1 MAWNFR
7 RRKKIAPGVYINMS
21 KKGISTTI
29 GPKGASMTFGPN
41 GTYLNTSIPGTGMY
55 NRRKISSNSSKNN
68 ISFTTPSPTL
78 PSGCSFLL
86 TILVI
91 FNLFFLVELFGELSL
106 CYDKWGVED
115 FIIFLVGNVA
125 FIIFGLIFE
134 WVRHAIQK
142 RKSVFSYKREIR
154 SAQKVLDSLSHNDK
168 DMRNILKA
176 YIQCLT
182 INEEY
187 DKELEII
194 EELKK
199 STEQKALDL
208 IPIHEARAEA
218 LKVNLEKVRYN
229 ADADLSDEQKQAF
242 KLFVDSFEILSN
254 SDKIWFETGITSRNL
269 IQREE
274 TKFEFGVF
282 DYIKSEFEIPVIR
295 IPQTSIN
302 FYIYPHFIIRSE
314 STTIFRIY
322 PIEKVDIE
330 YTSLNFREEYKPHLM
345 QPKDATLISSNF
357 LYETKKGEPDR
368 RHAYNPLYITYDY
381 GKLAIPLFRF
391 TRTMTFYISN
401 RDSAKYMQEAYTYY
415 KKCLLGDGGNIEIPS
430 TLRTQSEEKHDVSL
444 ELPQSDKNHNLPNYF
459 DITIAEDKF
468 NEISKVCENF
478 EDFNILI
485 NEYHK
490 DIYDLLR
497 EKGLNAEN
505 EDEYSNAIKYMIY
518 SDIYVSM
525 ISMQSSM
532 DIKDKEGLA
541 RFMLVTTL
549 NSKEKLEFSLLSHLT
564 DEIVNN
570 AEKIGLGAKDIFGKN
585 NSLTLPSFLKKYN
598 EDLYFQYLIYLYRFL
613 SITAKAD
620 DIVKPAESS
629 YLCNIMTLLHE
640 IDKNVNIDNNYAV
653 TFSEKVGL
661 QYWHWDKKLD
671 NLRVGQYIVK
681 HQKCV
686 ISDIQAE
693 FSISRERV
701 LRALKVLENKK
712 VIITEGRTRK
722 VLIEKESD
730 LLRAFR
736 NEPLVI
742 NNAESPKRIEAAEQ
756 ERGDNDDFSIENI
769 DISRIDNPDPILQ
782 DVIKFVISEQV
793 GSTAAI
799 QRKFEIGYNRAGK
812 ISDQL
817 EELGVLGPNK
827 GQEGREVLIDTNG
840 KLKENNTRKENVKKT
855 KTTSKSSTSE
865 LDALVGL
872 SSVKEEI
879 KTLSNFI
886 KIQQKRKEQ
895 GLKSSSVSYHCVFTG
910 NPGTG
915 KTTVARIVAQIYK
928 DLGILSKG
936 HLVETDR
943 AGLVAEYVGQTAV
956 KTNKIIDSA
965 LDGVLFIDEAYS
977 LIGTGQDYGK
987 EAIATLLK
995 RMEDDRDR
1003 LVVILAGYSKEMQD
1017 FINTNPGLQS
1027 RFNRY
1032 IEFPDYSAEE
1042 LLQIFEKN
1050 IAKFDYKLEKE
1061 ARVAM
1066 ADYFQGAVENKDANF
1081 GNARFVRNIFEKTLE
1096 KQANRLS
1103 TDPDLDTEELTLITK
1118 EDLPIE

>member
-41 GTYLNTSIPGTGMY
+41 GTYLNTSLPGTGMY
-55 NRRKISSNSSKNN
+55 NRRKLSSTSSSPAPQSNINFTNHVPRKN
-68 ISFTTPSPTL
+68 TGRPL
-78 PSGCSFLL
+78 
-86 TILVI
+86 ILV
-91 FNLFFLVELFGELSL
+91 L
-106 CYDKWGVED
+106 
-115 FIIFLVGNVA
+115 FIIFNSLFLADLVAAEFELFYEICGINDGKIFLLGNIGLA
-125 FIIFGLIFE
+125 FFGIILICI
-134 WVRHAIQK
+134 RHSVQK
-142 RKSVFSYKREIR
+142 RQSVFSYKREKR
-154 SAQKVLDSLSHNDK
+154 NAQKVLDSLSFNDK

-182 INEEY
+182 INEEFE
-187 DKELEII
+187 KEQEII

-199 STEQKALDL
+199 STDQKALDL

-218 LKVNLEKVRYN
+218 LKVNLEKMRYN
-229 ADADLSDEQKQAF
+229 ADADLSDEQKQSF

-330 YTSLNFREEYKPHLM
+330 YSAINFREEYKPNVEL
-345 QPKDATLISSNF
+345 PKDATLISSGF
-357 LYETKKGEPDR
+357 LYETTKGEPDR
-368 RHAYNPLYITYDY
+368 RYAYNPLYVTYDY
-381 GKLAIPLFRF
+381 GKLTIPRF
-391 TRTMTFYISN
+391 GSNWSLNFYVSN
-401 RDSAKYMQEAYTYY
+401 RDSAKHMQEAYINF
-415 KKCLLGDGGNIEIPS
+415 KESHQNDES
-430 TLRTQSEEKHDVSL
+430 
-444 ELPQSDKNHNLPNYF
+444 KN
-459 DITIAEDKF
+459 
-468 NEISKVCENF
+468 SKVINSYGSQLASSNF
-478 EDFNILI
+478 KNTISICDDIYNFRNELSKNQDFINILKNKKVDAI
-485 NEYHK
+485 TGLENDNWLEVI
-490 DIYDLLR
+490 DILILCDLCHCYTNLVDPV
-497 EKGLNAEN
+497 KNF
-505 EDEYSNAIKYMIY
+505 
-518 SDIYVSM
+518 
-525 ISMQSSM
+525 
-532 DIKDKEGLA
+532 KDKEYRGYLYLVHLLQTGEKIDTEHVQSERFYTLHEEERLIFNTFTVALRNNISGTLLISSLLVELQKDTQLRYCKLIYRLLSATANIDSTISKQEDHFLNYIMFDIKSIDYKADETDNVTLPEKWHKLANEKYNGNYNLIHLA
-541 RFMLVTTL
+541 RRLVEL
-549 NSKEKLEFSLLSHLT
+549 
-564 DEIVNN
+564 
-570 AEKIGLGAKDIFGKN
+570 
-585 NSLTLPSFLKKYN
+585 
-598 EDLYFQYLIYLYRFL
+598 
-613 SITAKAD
+613 
-620 DIVKPAESS
+620 
-629 YLCNIMTLLHE
+629 
-640 IDKNVNIDNNYAV
+640 
-653 TFSEKVGL
+653 
-661 QYWHWDKKLD
+661 
-671 NLRVGQYIVK
+671 
-681 HQKCV
+681 QKCV
-686 ISDIQAE
+686 ITDICAE
-693 FSISRERV
+693 LQRDRMLVMTLIEI
-701 LRALKVLENKK
+701 LEDKGIIQK
-712 VIITEGRTRK
+712 DGRKRIITVANEEDLFLKLDTT
-722 VLIEKESD
+722 IEDDS
-730 LLRAFR
+730 
-736 NEPLVI
+736 
-742 NNAESPKRIEAAEQ
+742 IEEVQ
-756 ERGDNDDFSIENI
+756 LENI
-769 DISRIDNPDPILQ
+769 DIPYPYDPMVL
-782 DVIKFVISEQV
+782 DVAKFVVLQQEGTV
-793 GSTAAI
+793 AAI
-799 QRKFEIGYNRAGK
+799 QRYFAIGFNRAGK
-812 ISDQL
+812 IAEQL
-817 EELGVLGPNK
+817 EQLGVYGPNRT
-827 GQEGREVLIDTNG
+827 QEGYDVLVKDLQQLQDVLSGRSTSS
-840 KLKENNTRKENVKKT
+840 RKNI
-855 KTTSKSSTSE
+855 TTSRTRTKSHTSE
-865 LDALVGL
+865 LDKLVGL
-872 SSVKEEI
+872 ASVKEEI

-995 RMEDDRDR
+995 RMEDNRDR

-1032 IEFPDYSAEE
+1032 IDFPDYSAEE

-1050 IAKFDYKLEKE
+1050 VEKFDYKLQKE
-1061 ARVAM
+1061 ALVAM
-1066 ADYFQGAVENKDANF
+1066 SEYFQHAVENKDANF

>member
-21 KKGISTTI
+21 KKGISTTV

-55 NRRKISSNSSKNN
+55 NRRKIGGNTINSSISKQNINKLENN
-68 ISFTTPSPTL
+68 ISSKK
-78 PSGCSFLL
+78 GCLVGTQILFCFLL
-86 TILVI
+86 ILYI
-91 FNLFFLVELFGELSL
+91 PFISDIMDLLYYYIDSNLYVLSIAL
-106 CYDKWGVED
+106 SP
-115 FIIFLVGNVA
+115 IIITA
-125 FIIFGLIFE
+125 IIWI
-134 WVRHAIQK
+134 
-142 RKSVFSYKREIR
+142 
-154 SAQKVLDSLSHNDK
+154 
-168 DMRNILKA
+168 ILK
-176 YIQCLT
+176 CK
-182 INEEY
+182 EY
-187 DKELEII
+187 KAKDELY
-194 EELKK
+194 LAKM
-199 STEQKALDL
+199 DL
-208 IPIHEARAEA
+208 
-218 LKVNLEKVRYN
+218 
-229 ADADLSDEQKQAF
+229 QKQQ
-242 KLFVDSFEILSN
+242 E
-254 SDKIWFETGITSRNL
+254 
-269 IQREE
+269 EE
-274 TKFEFGVF
+274 TERLAKE
-282 DYIKSEFEIPVIR
+282 
-295 IPQTSIN
+295 QQ
-302 FYIYPHFIIRSE
+302 
-314 STTIFRIY
+314 
-322 PIEKVDIE
+322 
-330 YTSLNFREEYKPHLM
+330 EEAERK
-345 QPKDATLISSNF
+345 
-357 LYETKKGEPDR
+357 
-368 RHAYNPLYITYDY
+368 
-381 GKLAIPLFRF
+381 
-391 TRTMTFYISN
+391 
-401 RDSAKYMQEAYTYY
+401 AKQ
-415 KKCLLGDGGNIEIPS
+415 
-430 TLRTQSEEKHDVSL
+430 
-444 ELPQSDKNHNLPNYF
+444 PNYF
-459 DITIAEDKF
+459 DIKITEEQFD
-468 NEISKVCENF
+468 EVSKVCKSLD
-478 EDFNILI
+478 DFQRHILI
-485 NEYHK
+485 YHSDFYEFLK
-490 DIYDLLR
+490 S
-497 EKGLNAEN
+497 KGLTSTTS
-505 EDEYSNAIKYMIY
+505 DEIFNAIKFMIY
-518 SDIYVSM
+518 SDVYVSM
-525 ISMQSSM
+525 EVMQSSM
-532 DIKDKEGLA
+532 SIRDKEGFA
-541 RFMLVTTL
+541 RFMLVSTI
-549 NSKEKLEFSLLSHLT
+549 NSSEELKYSLLERVT
-564 DEIVNN
+564 EEIISN
-570 AEKIGLGAKDIFGKN
+570 AESIGLGAKNVFGKN
-585 NSLTLPSFLKKYN
+585 NNLTLPGFLKEYN
-598 EDLYFQYLIYLYRFL
+598 EDLYLQYLICLYRFL

-620 DIVKPAESS
+620 DVVKPAEAD
-629 YLCNIMTLLHE
+629 YLNNLMALLQQA
-640 IDKNVNIDNNYAV
+640 DCNVNVQKDYIIN
-653 TFSEKVGL
+653 
-661 QYWHWDKKLD
+661 LD
-671 NLRVGQYIVK
+671 TEFDLYKSYDYSFDTISVGQYIVK
-681 HQKCV
+681 CQKCI

-693 FSISRERV
+693 LSMSRERV
-701 LRALKVLENKK
+701 LKALKVLENRK

-722 VLIEKESD
+722 VLIKKESN
-730 LLRAFR
+730 LLRALR
-736 NEPLVI
+736 HEHLLQSNM
-742 NNAESPKRIEAAEQ
+742 ESSKRIEVAEQ

-865 LDALVGL
+865 LDTLVGL
-872 SSVKEEI
+872 ASVKEEI

-995 RMEDDRDR
+995 RMEDNRDR

-1032 IEFPDYSAEE
+1032 IDFPDYSAEE

-1050 IAKFDYKLEKE
+1050 VEKFDYKLQKD
-1061 ARVAM
+1061 ALVAM
-1066 ADYFQGAVENKDANF
+1066 SEYFQHAVENKDANF

-1103 TDPDLDTEELTLITK
+1103 TDPELDTEELTLITLA
-1118 EDLPIE
+1118 DLPIV

>member
-55 NRRKISSNSSKNN
+55 NRRKISGNSIKNN
-68 ISFTTPSPTL
+68 TSTSYNIKQL
-78 PSGCSFLL
+78 NENVDNKIGCLVAMK
-86 TILVI
+86 ILIYVVI
-91 FNLFFLVELFGELSL
+91 GAIILSL
-106 CYDKWGVED
+106 
-115 FIIFLVGNVA
+115 IISEGYLLDTPEF
-125 FIIFGLIFE
+125 IFGSLI
-134 WVRHAIQK
+134 AISILFALYLGIK
-142 RKSVFSYKREIR
+142 ASTNSNKAKL
-154 SAQKVLDSLSHNDK
+154 AQ
-168 DMRNILKA
+168 A
-176 YIQCLT
+176 Q
-182 INEEY
+182 
-187 DKELEII
+187 
-194 EELKK
+194 EELQRQ
-199 STEQKALDL
+199 EQE
-208 IPIHEARAEA
+208 EAERIAKEQAEEA
-218 LKVNLEKVRYN
+218 ERI
-229 ADADLSDEQKQAF
+229 AKQ
-242 KLFVDSFEILSN
+242 
-254 SDKIWFETGITSRNL
+254 
-269 IQREE
+269 
-274 TKFEFGVF
+274 
-282 DYIKSEFEIPVIR
+282 
-295 IPQTSIN
+295 
-302 FYIYPHFIIRSE
+302 
-314 STTIFRIY
+314 
-322 PIEKVDIE
+322 
-330 YTSLNFREEYKPHLM
+330 
-345 QPKDATLISSNF
+345 
-357 LYETKKGEPDR
+357 
-368 RHAYNPLYITYDY
+368 
-381 GKLAIPLFRF
+381 
-391 TRTMTFYISN
+391 
-401 RDSAKYMQEAYTYY
+401 
-415 KKCLLGDGGNIEIPS
+415 
-430 TLRTQSEEKHDVSL
+430 
-444 ELPQSDKNHNLPNYF
+444 PNYF
-459 DITIAEDKF
+459 EIKITEDQFK
-468 NEISKVCENF
+468 NVAKVCKSLN
-478 EDFNILI
+478 DFQNHILI
-485 NEYHK
+485 YHPTF
-490 DIYDLLR
+490 YDFLKS
-497 EKGLNAEN
+497 KGLATQTH
-505 EDEYSNAIKYMIY
+505 DEISNAIKFMIY
-518 SDIYVSM
+518 SDVYVSM
-525 ISMQSSM
+525 EAMQSSM
-532 DIKDKEGLA
+532 NIKDKEGFA
-541 RFMLVTTL
+541 RFMLVSTI
-549 NSKEKLEFSLLSHLT
+549 NSSEEIEYSLFPRLT
-564 DEIVNN
+564 EEIIKN
-570 AEKIGLGAKDIFGKN
+570 AEDIGVGAKKIFGKN
-585 NSLTLPSFLKKYN
+585 GNLTLPGFLKEYN
-598 EDLYFQYLIYLYRFL
+598 EDLYLQYLICLYRFL

-620 DIVKPAESS
+620 DIVKPAEAD
-629 YLCNIMTLLHE
+629 YLNALMELLHQL
-640 IDKNVNIDNNYAV
+640 DGNVNVKNDYIFTDDTAWQLYSVFNIWKDHI
-653 TFSEKVGL
+653 EVG
-661 QYWHWDKKLD
+661 K
-671 NLRVGQYIVK
+671 YIVK
-681 HQKCV
+681 CQKCV

-693 FSISRERV
+693 LSISRERV
-701 LRALKVLENKK
+701 LKALKVLENKK

-756 ERGDNDDFSIENI
+756 ERGDNDDFSTENI

-855 KTTSKSSTSE
+855 KSTSKSSSSE

-995 RMEDDRDR
+995 RMEDDRNR

-1066 ADYFQGAVENKDANF
+1066 AEYFQNAVENKDANF

>member
-1 MAWNFR
+1 MAWNLR

-68 ISFTTPSPTL
+68 ISFTPSS
-78 PSGCSFLL
+78 PSMPRGCSFLL
-86 TILVI
+86 TIYGI
-91 FNLFFLVELFGELSL
+91 FNLFFVVELFGELSI

-115 FIIFLVGNVA
+115 VIIFLVGNVA

-154 SAQKVLDSLSHNDK
+154 SAQKILDSLSYNDK

-182 INEEY
+182 INEEF
-187 DKELEII
+187 DKEQDII

-199 STEQKALDL
+199 STDQKALDL
-208 IPIHEARAEA
+208 VPIHEARLEA
-218 LKVNLEKVRYN
+218 LKVSLEKARYN
-229 ADADLSDEQKQAF
+229 ADENLSEEQKQAF
-242 KLFVDSFEILSN
+242 KLFTDSFEILCD
-254 SDKIWFETGITSRNL
+254 SDKIWFEIGITPRGL
-269 IQREE
+269 IQRAE

-295 IPQTSIN
+295 IPDTSIN

-314 STTIFRIY
+314 STTNFKVY
-322 PIEKVDIE
+322 PIDKIEIE
-330 YTSLNFREEYKPHLM
+330 YSSINFREEYKSDLE
-345 QPKDATLISSNF
+345 QPKDAILISSNF
-357 LYETKKGEPDR
+357 LYETKNGEPDR

-381 GKLAIPLFRF
+381 GKLTIPRF
-391 TRTMTFYISN
+391 GNNWSMNFYVSN
-401 RDSAKYMQEAYTYY
+401 RDSAKNMQEAYIYY
-415 KKCLLGDGGNIEIPS
+415 KRCLQGDIDNLEIP
-430 TLRTQSEEKHDVSL
+430 LLSEAKIQEGSNVS
-444 ELPQSDKNHNLPNYF
+444 SDLSQIETACDMPNYF

-585 NSLTLPSFLKKYN
+585 NNLTLPSFLKKYN

-681 HQKCV
+681 CQKCV

-693 FSISRERV
+693 FSISRDRV
-701 LRALKVLENKK
+701 LKALKVLENKK

-722 VLIEKESD
+722 VLIQKESD
-730 LLRAFR
+730 LLRLLRGEEMAIDTFPIIKSDQTPID
-736 NEPLVI
+736 NDSLPVD
-742 NNAESPKRIEAAEQ
+742 SFDVSRIEH
-756 ERGDNDDFSIENI
+756 
-769 DISRIDNPDPILQ
+769 PDPILQ
-782 DVIKFVISEQV
+782 DVIKFVSSEKFI
-793 GSTAAI
+793 STADI
-799 QRKFEIGYNRAGK
+799 QRKFEIGFNRTLK
-812 ISDQL
+812 ICEQL
-817 EELGVLGPNK
+817 EILGILGPDR
-827 GQEGREVLIDTNG
+827 GEEGREVLISANG
-840 KLKENNTRKENVKKT
+840 KSKEKT
-855 KTTSKSSTSE
+855 TKATKQAKSTSKSSTSE

-1050 IAKFDYKLEKE
+1050 VARFDYKLEKD
-1061 ARVAM
+1061 ACMAM
-1066 ADYFQGAVENKDANF
+1066 AKYFQNAVENKDANF